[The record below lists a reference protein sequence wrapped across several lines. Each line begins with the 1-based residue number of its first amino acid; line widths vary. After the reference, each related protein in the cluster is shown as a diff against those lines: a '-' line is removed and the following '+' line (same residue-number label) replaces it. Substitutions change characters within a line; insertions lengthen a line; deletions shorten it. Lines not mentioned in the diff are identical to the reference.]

1 MTCFRNL
8 ILYNSPSSV
17 GVTLPFTLITLHA
30 IQRIPQGTGIYMQI
44 SLSPAA
50 SQTTNADAYDDDG
63 MLELTII
70 PLPNEEDRT
79 KTFFKALS
87 DCANLHPDSDNG
99 SSGDELDD
107 PIMFEGAIGYEGG
120 SRLEGFPGE
129 GGWIT
134 AENVDQ
140 FQFEDAENGEE
151 KDILGPG
158 AGTIRPRDEGPDEA
172 EDGNEVHGGVEEAKW
187 RRTE

>member
-1 MTCFRNL
+1 
-8 ILYNSPSSV
+8 
-17 GVTLPFTLITLHA
+17 
-30 IQRIPQGTGIYMQI
+30 MQI

-50 SQTTNADAYDDDG
+50 SQTTNNDAYDDDG
-63 MLELTII
+63 MLELTVI

-87 DCANLHPDSDNG
+87 DCANLHPDSDSG
-99 SSGDELDD
+99 STGDELDD
-107 PIMFEGAIGYEGG
+107 PIMFEGHIGYEGG

-140 FQFEDAENGEE
+140 FQFEDPEDGGERYP
-151 KDILGPG
+151 DPILGPG
-158 AGTIRPRDEGPDEA
+158 AGTIRPREEGPDEV
-172 EDGNEVHGGVEEAKW
+172 EDRSEVHGGVEEAKW

>member
-1 MTCFRNL
+1 
-8 ILYNSPSSV
+8 
-17 GVTLPFTLITLHA
+17 
-30 IQRIPQGTGIYMQI
+30 MQI

-50 SQTTNADAYDDDG
+50 SHTTNSEAYDDDG
-63 MLELTII
+63 MLELTVI

-87 DCANLHPDSDNG
+87 DCANLNPDSDDG
-99 SSGDELDD
+99 STDDELDD

-151 KDILGPG
+151 EGPSRILGPG
-158 AGTIRPRDEGPDEA
+158 AGTTRPREEGPSGA
-172 EDGNEVHGGVEEAKW
+172 EDEEVHGVVEEAKW

>member
-1 MTCFRNL
+1 
-8 ILYNSPSSV
+8 
-17 GVTLPFTLITLHA
+17 
-30 IQRIPQGTGIYMQI
+30 MQI

-50 SQTTNADAYDDDG
+50 SQMTNNDAYDDDG
-63 MLELTII
+63 MLELTVI

-87 DCANLHPDSDNG
+87 DCANLHPDSDSG
-99 SSGDELDD
+99 STGDELDD

-134 AENVDQ
+134 AENVHQ
-140 FQFEDAENGEE
+140 FQFEDADGGE
-151 KDILGPG
+151 DGGSGSILGPG
-158 AGTIRPRDEGPDEA
+158 AGTIRLREEGPDEL
-172 EDGNEVHGGVEEAKW
+172 EGGSEVHGGMEDSKW